1 MLERAI
7 QYLPECHADTALLRH
22 FIPDHSFSIHCLGCP
37 EVANTMLSVK
47 ADEYRLIGL
56 VDNDN
61 DLDTRCK
68 GFFKSFTVVEQDNRI
83 VLRENSIR
91 QQYLIVIDK
100 AIESF
105 LIWNAER
112 VGVDMESYGFVPTV
126 KQLRRQTKLPAIETD
141 PNYRQLLTDLHTRQ
155 APGFL
160 TLERILH
167 DIILT

>member
-1 MLERAI
+1 MPERAV

-22 FIPDHSFSIHCLGCP
+22 FIPDHTFSIHCLGCP
-37 EVANTMLSVK
+37 EVANTMLSSK

-56 VDNDN
+56 VDNDD

-68 GFFKSFTVVEQDNRI
+68 GFFKTFRVVDQENRV

-91 QQYLIVIDK
+91 QQYLIIIDK

-105 LIWNAER
+105 LIWNAEQVR
-112 VGVDMESYGFVPTV
+112 VDMETYGFVPIV
-126 KQLRRQTKLPAIETD
+126 KQLRRQTKLPSIETD
-141 PNYRQLLTDLHTRQ
+141 PSYIQLLTDLHNQQ

-167 DIILT
+167 DVTLT